1 MPVISKSSSKSET
14 CVLVFIAVVGLNNPN
29 AFCIGDTIYT
39 GPKRMFPGIPSFSP
53 ELFCYMR
60 NPNPSKY
67 KQFVKGLNELLGE
80 GAVQVATLT
89 SLCIRNLRFLDSLD
103 FLVKFCNHF
112 LAEIF

>member
-1 MPVISKSSSKSET
+1 MFLIKIYGNVLAVI
-14 CVLVFIAVVGLNNPN
+14 GLNNPN

-39 GPKRMFPGIPSFSP
+39 GPKRVFPGIPSFSP

-80 GAVQVATLT
+80 GAVQV
-89 SLCIRNLRFLDSLD
+89 IQFLNFD
-103 FLVKFCNHF
+103 FCSNPLNST
-112 LAEIF
+112 